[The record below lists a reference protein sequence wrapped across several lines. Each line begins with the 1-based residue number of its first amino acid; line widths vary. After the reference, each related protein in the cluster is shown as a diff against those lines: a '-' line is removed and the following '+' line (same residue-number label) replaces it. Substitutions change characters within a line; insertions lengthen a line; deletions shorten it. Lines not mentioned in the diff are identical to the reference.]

1 MATKIGEDSE
11 FTVPLKNLLG
21 LVAATA
27 IGVWA
32 YFGIIERLTLLEMN
46 QARIEERGKQ
56 AQEWMRDFEPSP
68 EVRHTAERVRL
79 LELKIVELET
89 QLKLK
94 GD

>member
-11 FTVPLKNLLG
+11 FTIPLKNLLG

-56 AQEWMRDFEPSP
+56 AQEWMRDFETPP
-68 EVRHTAERVRL
+68 EVRHTVERVRL